1 MAAMLDGSRMI
12 NIERQKL
19 LNEYAVA
26 SRVFSDAVDRL
37 RFLNTD
43 VERFIVGLAE
53 AGTAHRSCERS
64 RLTLKRHLSQ
74 YSPS

>member
-1 MAAMLDGSRMI
+1 MADT
-12 NIERQKL
+12 ERQKL
-19 LNEYAVA
+19 LDDYAVA

-43 VERFIVGLAE
+43 VERFILGLAE

-64 RLTLKRHLSQ
+64 RLMLKRHLSQ
-74 YSPS
+74 SRPA

>member
-1 MAAMLDGSRMI
+1 MVDQ
-12 NIERQKL
+12 ERQKL
-19 LNEYAVA
+19 LNEYATS
-26 SRVFSDAVDRL
+26 SRAFSDAVDRL

-53 AGTAHRSCERS
+53 TGTAHRACERS

-74 YSPS
+74 SRPA